1 MNIRFNIIFSL
12 VFIYLVTSQI
22 AQAQS
27 KFSFGIKGG
36 INLSKLSMGDVFTTR
51 YDDVGNPYIGYDGK
65 QVKDN
70 LKSSLDTKTGYV
82 GGIYARFGRTLFI
95 QPEILVSTKGG
106 AFDIIKNDNNIPVTQ
121 TVKIK
126 YSNIDVPLLIG
137 LKGGPIRVF
146 AGPVTSFRIG
156 DNQRLRDALN
166 QYTSSNFSDALA
178 DATFGYQFGAGLD
191 IGKISLDVRKE
202 GSFTNISSF
211 PSTNGA
217 TENAS
222 EIKQKMKSWQVTLGI
237 RLF

>member
-1 MNIRFNIIFSL
+1 MNTRSKIILSFVLMFLGTGQVSL
-12 VFIYLVTSQI
+12 
-22 AQAQS
+22 AQS
-27 KFSFGIKGG
+27 KFAFGIKGG

-51 YDDVGNPYIGYDGK
+51 YDDLGNPYLGYDGK

-82 GGIYARFGRTLFI
+82 GGIYARFGRTLFL

-106 AFDIIKNDNNIPVTQ
+106 AFEIIKHDNNIPVTQ

-137 LKGGPIRVF
+137 LKGGPLRIL

-156 DNQRLRDALN
+156 DNQRLRDAL
-166 QYTSSNFSDALA
+166 QRYTSSNFNDAMA
-178 DATFGYQFGAGLD
+178 EATFGYQFGAGLD

-211 PSTNGA
+211 PSSNG
-217 TENAS
+217 EAS
-222 EIKQKMKSWQVTLGI
+222 HASDVKQKMKSWQVTLGI